1 MLSLFHRMTG
11 LGKLGTA
18 REAWLFVF
26 CFSIMAGTYVVKPL
40 RDELPGLM
48 GEGWDTALFRY
59 TLLVMIIVNPIFS
72 AVVNRTTRVGF
83 MKGIY
88 RFFIVN
94 LLIFIGVFKYLESTG
109 QMPRSGTAVQVVGA
123 AFTMSGIFFVWASVF
138 NLFAVSVFW
147 ALLADLYSGDQ
158 GKKVFGFIGAGGT
171 LGGVAGSL
179 LTSNLVDVI
188 GGPTNMLFVTAFFL
202 EVAVQAMIRAT
213 KDYVEPERPQ
223 AKDRPN
229 ALSGIG
235 AIFRSPYLLGIC
247 CYLFFYAFTSSLLW
261 FQKQDIVKAFI
272 PDREPRVQFF
282 ADINTYIN
290 VLTLVIQ
297 LFLTSRL
304 LPLLGLGVGLALV
317 PVVTFGGFIALAQS
331 PTLFVIGAF
340 EVARSTCNYA
350 ISRPSREV
358 LFTAVSRQEKYLSKS
373 FIDTFV
379 YRGGDASASFAT
391 DWIKATTKSLAA
403 LSYSGTPICV
413 LYLLV
418 GLGLG
423 KAHGRK
429 SAALKEAEEAKAI
442 DAPVDKTPEG

>member
-1 MLSLFHRMTG
+1 MTG

-18 REAWLFVF
+18 REAWLFLF
-26 CFSIMAGTYVVKPL
+26 CFSILAGTYVIKPL

-48 GEGWDTALFRY
+48 GEGWDTVLFRW
-59 TLLVMIIVNPIFS
+59 TLVVMIVVNPIFS

-88 RFFIVN
+88 RFFSLN
-94 LLIFIGVFKYLESTG
+94 LLLFIGLFKYLESTG
-109 QMPRSGTAVQVVGA
+109 QMPRSGAAVQIEGA
-123 AFTMSGIFFVWASVF
+123 AFLVAGVFFVWASVF

-147 ALLADLYSGDQ
+147 ALLADLYSGEQ

-179 LTSNLVDVI
+179 LTSKLVDDV
-188 GGPTNMLFVTAFFL
+188 GGPTNMLFVTVVFL
-202 EVAVQAMIRAT
+202 EVAVQAMLRAT
-213 KDYVEPERPQ
+213 RGYQEPERPQ
-223 AKDRPN
+223 PKDRPN

-272 PDREPRVQFF
+272 PDREPRVQYF

-290 VLTLVIQ
+290 VFTLIIQ

-304 LPLLGLGVGLALV
+304 LPLIGLGAGLSLV
-317 PVVTFGGFIALAQS
+317 PVITFIGFMALAQS
-331 PTLFVIGAF
+331 PTLWVIGLF
-340 EVARSTCNYA
+340 EVTRSTCNYA

-379 YRGGDASASFAT
+379 YRGGDTMASFAT
-391 DWIKATTKSLAA
+391 DAIKATTRSLAA
-403 LSYSGTPICV
+403 LSYSGTPLCV

-418 GLGLG
+418 ALGLG
-423 KAHGRK
+423 KAHARK
-429 SAALKEAEEAKAI
+429 SADSLKGTDSSKATEAQNERGPKQE
-442 DAPVDKTPEG
+442 T

>member
-1 MLSLFHRMTG
+1 MLSLFHRITG
-11 LGKLGTA
+11 LGKLGTE
-18 REAWLFVF
+18 REAWLFLF

-48 GEGWDTALFRY
+48 GDGWDTVLFRC
-59 TLLVMIIVNPIFS
+59 TLVVMIIANPIFS

-88 RFFIVN
+88 RFFGAN
-94 LLIFIGVFKYLESTG
+94 LLLFIAVFKYLESTG
-109 QMPRSGTAVQVVGA
+109 QMPRSGAAVQVAGA
-123 AFTMSGIFFVWASVF
+123 AFFASGIFFVWASVF

-147 ALLADLYSGDQ
+147 ALLADLYSGEQ
-158 GKKVFGFIGAGGT
+158 GKRVFGFIGAGGT

-179 LTSNLVDVI
+179 LTSNLVDDV
-188 GGPTNMLFVTAFFL
+188 GGPTNMLFLTVFFL
-202 EVAVQAMIRAT
+202 EVAVQTMLRAT
-213 KDYVEPERPQ
+213 RGFVEPERPK
-223 AKDRPN
+223 AEDRPN

-235 AIFRSPYLLGIC
+235 AIFASPYLLGIC

-282 ADINTYIN
+282 AEINTYIN
-290 VLTLVIQ
+290 ALTLVIQ

-304 LPLLGLGVGLALV
+304 LPLLGLGAGLALV
-317 PVVTFGGFIALAQS
+317 PVVTFVGFLALAQS
-331 PTLFVIGAF
+331 PTLFVIGLF
-340 EVARSTCNYA
+340 EVVRSTCNYA

-379 YRGGDASASFAT
+379 YRGGDTMASFAT
-391 DWIKATTKSLAA
+391 DGIKATTKSLAA
-403 LSYSGTPICV
+403 LSYSGTPVCV

-418 GLGLG
+418 ALGLG
-423 KAHGRK
+423 RAHARKTAKERADAVTAEGR
-429 SAALKEAEEAKAI
+429 
-442 DAPVDKTPEG
+442 